1 MADTLRIIPLGGVGE
16 VGKNIT
22 VIEAAGEIL
31 VVDCG
36 LAFPDPE
43 MLGIDLVIP
52 DATYLAEKRDRVRGD
67 HPHPRPRGP
76 HRRRCRTSCR
86 EIPGTPIYATRLTEG
101 LVQGKLR
108 EHKLLDSTPLHVVEP
123 GREFAVGVVPDHARS
138 GSATRSPTGSGT
150 RSTRRSAR
158 SSTPA
163 TSSSTTRRPTAGAP
177 TSGCI
182 AEIGN
187 RGVEFLLS
195 DSTRAEKEGYT
206 LSEATVGESLHRLVG
221 EAHGPR
227 DRGDLRQQHRPRPA
241 GASTPPWAHG
251 RKMVALGRSM
261 EQNTA
266 IALERGYLDDR
277 DGTLVRKDQ
286 LQRLPKEE
294 LVVMTT
300 GSQGEP
306 MSGLTR
312 MSNRDHRNITIEPGD
327 TVIVSASPIPGNEE
341 AVAKTIDNLFKEGA
355 MVHYEPLVHCHV
367 SGHGSRE
374 ELKLMLG
381 LVKPRHFIPV
391 HGEYRMLVQHGLL
404 AEGAGVDVDKIFV
417 LENGQ
422 VVEYD
427 GKRARMAGSV
437 TAGAVLVDGIA
448 AIDGIDGVVLRDRR
462 MLASDGVV
470 MVALT
475 VDGARPAS
483 RSGQPDIVS
492 RGFLSDP
499 DDPLLGAGARA
510 PAGGAPTAPRGRARG
525 RGRLRQDEDPRHAEP
540 LLPPAHEA
548 PADDPADRDGGL
560 SRVATRRRARAR
572 RRTTRRRRQQAP
584 FVLSGRFVREAL
596 ALVLRLPRHPE
607 RHRPLRARCRGDRP
621 ALARRALD
629 HRWAGGSRS
638 PRRCW
643 PASR

>member
-1 MADTLRIIPLGGVGE
+1 MSDTLRIIPLGGVGE

-22 VIEAAGEIL
+22 VIEIDDQIL

-36 LAFPDPE
+36 LAFPEPE

-52 DATYLAEKRDRVRGD
+52 DVTYLAERRDQVVGIILTHGHED
-67 HPHPRPRGP
+67 HTGALPYVLPK
-76 HRRRCRTSCR
+76 
-86 EIPGTPIYATRLTEG
+86 IPGTPIYATRLTEG

-108 EHKLLDSTPLHVVEP
+108 EHKLLESTPLHVVESGMQFVVGP
-123 GREFAVGVVPDHARS
+123 FSITPFSVNHSIPDGVGYAIETRLGTIVHTGDFKFDHTPPDGRRADLGL
-138 GSATRSPTGSGT
+138 
-150 RSTRRSAR
+150 
-158 SSTPA
+158 
-163 TSSSTTRRPTAGAP
+163 
-177 TSGCI
+177 I
-182 AEIGN
+182 AQFGK
-187 RGVEFLLS
+187 RGVDFLLS
-195 DSTRAEKEGYT
+195 DSTRAEREGYT

-221 EAHGPR
+221 EAQGR
-227 DRGDLRQQHRPRPA
+227 VIVATFASNIGRVQQVIDA
-241 GASTPPWAHG
+241 AWAHG

-266 IALERGYLDDR
+266 IALERGYLDAR

-286 LQRLPKEE
+286 LRDLPHDQ

-312 MSNRDHRNITIEPGD
+312 MSNRDHRNINIEPGD

-355 MVHYEPLVHCHV
+355 MVHYEPMVHCHV

-381 LVKPRHFIPV
+381 LVKPKHFIPI

-417 LENGQ
+417 LENTH

-427 GKRARMAGSV
+427 GKNARMAGSV
-437 TAGAVLVDGIA
+437 PGGAVLVDGIA
-448 AIDGIDGVVLRDRR
+448 AVDGIDGVVLRDRR

-475 VDGARPAS
+475 IDAKT
-483 RSGQPDIVS
+483 GQPVGLPDIVS

-499 DDPLLGAGARA
+499 DDALLASARDHLMQA
-510 PAGGAPTAPRGRARG
+510 LSQP
-525 RGRLRQDEDPRHAEP
+525 RQDEHA
-540 LLPPAHEA
+540 AEA
-548 PADDPADRDGGL
+548 GYVKTKTRETL
-560 SRVATRRRARAR
+560 SRYFHERTKRR
-572 RRTTRRRRQQAP
+572 P
-584 FVLSGRFVREAL
+584 MILPIVLEV
-596 ALVLRLPRHPE
+596 
-607 RHRPLRARCRGDRP
+607 
-621 ALARRALD
+621 
-629 HRWAGGSRS
+629 
-638 PRRCW
+638 
-643 PASR
+643 

>member
-1 MADTLRIIPLGGVGE
+1 MTGPLRIIPLGGVGE

-22 VIEAAGEIL
+22 VVEHGDEIL
-31 VVDCG
+31 IVDCG
-36 LAFPDPE
+36 LAFPEPE

-52 DATYLAEKRDRVRGD
+52 DVTYLEERRDRVRAILLTHGHED
-67 HPHPRPRGP
+67 HTGALPYVLPKL
-76 HRRRCRTSCR
+76 
-86 EIPGTPIYATRLTEG
+86 PGTPIYATRLTEG

-123 GREFAVGVVPDHARS
+123 RHEFRI
-138 GSATRSPTGSGT
+138 GSARITPFRVNHSIPDGVGY
-150 RSTRRSAR
+150 AIV
-158 SSTPA
+158 TPA
-163 TSSSTTRRPTAGAP
+163 GTVVATGDFKFDHTPPDGQRADLGL
-177 TSGCI
+177 I

-187 RGVEFLLS
+187 RGVDFLLS

-206 LSEATVGESLHRLVG
+206 LSEQTVGESLHRLVG
-221 EAHGPR
+221 EAPGR
-227 DRGDLRQQHRPRPA
+227 VIVATFASNIGRVQQVIDA
-241 GASTPPWAHG
+241 ASAHG

-261 EQNTA
+261 EQNIA

-277 DGTLVRKDQ
+277 GGTLVRKDQ
-286 LQRLPKEE
+286 

-391 HGEYRMLVQHGLL
+391 HGEYRMLVQHALL

-422 VVEYD
+422 VVEFD
-427 GKRARMAGSV
+427 GQRARMAGSV

-470 MVALT
+470 LVAVT
-475 VDGARPAS
+475 VDAMTGQPV
-483 RSGQPDIVS
+483 GQPDIVS

-499 DDPLLGAGARA
+499 DDPLLVQARNELLEA
-510 PAGGAPTAPRGRARG
+510 
-525 RGRLRQDEDPRHAEP
+525 LRQPREDEHTAEMGFVK
-540 LLPPAHEA
+540 AKV
-548 PADDPADRDGGL
+548 RDTL
-560 SRVATRRRARAR
+560 SRFFHQRTKRR
-572 RRTTRRRRQQAP
+572 P
-584 FVLSGRFVREAL
+584 MI
-596 ALVLRLPRHPE
+596 LPIVME
-607 RHRPLRARCRGDRP
+607 V
-621 ALARRALD
+621 
-629 HRWAGGSRS
+629 
-638 PRRCW
+638 
-643 PASR
+643 

>member
-36 LAFPDPE
+36 LAFPDQE

-52 DATYLAEKRDRVRGD
+52 DVSYLEEHRDRVRAILLTHGHED
-67 HPHPRPRGP
+67 HTGGLPYVLPK
-76 HRRRCRTSCR
+76 
-86 EIPGTPIYATRLTEG
+86 IPGTPIYAGRLTLG
-101 LVQGKLR
+101 LVTGKLK
-108 EHKLLDSTPLHVVEP
+108 EHKLLDRTRLELVEP
-123 GREFAVGVVPDHARS
+123 GVEFKIGAFAITAFRVNHSIPDGMGFAIRTPLGTVVHTGDFKFDHTPPD
-138 GSATRSPTGSGT
+138 G
-150 RSTRRSAR
+150 RRADL
-158 SSTPA
+158 
-163 TSSSTTRRPTAGAP
+163 GL
-177 TSGCI
+177 I

-187 RGVEFLLS
+187 QGVEFLLS
-195 DSTRAEKEGYT
+195 DSTRAEREGYT
-206 LSEATVGESLHRLVG
+206 LSEATVGESLHQLIG
-221 EAHGPR
+221 EASGR
-227 DRGDLRQQHRPRPA
+227 VIVATFASNIGRVQQVIDA
-241 GASTPPWAHG
+241 AWAHG

-266 IALERGYLDDR
+266 IAIELGFLDAR
-277 DGTLVRKDQ
+277 DGTFIKKDA
-286 LQRLPKEE
+286 LQRLPKEK

-312 MSNRDHRNITIEPGD
+312 MSNRDHRSITVEPGD

-355 MVHYEPLVHCHV
+355 MVHYEPLKHCHV

-404 AEGAGVDVDKIFV
+404 AEAAGVPVDGIFV

-422 VVEYD
+422 VVEFD
-427 GKRARMAGSV
+427 GTQARIAGSV
-437 TAGAVLVDGIA
+437 TAGAVLVDGLA
-448 AIDGIDGVVLRDRR
+448 AIDGVGGVILRDRR

-475 VDGARPAS
+475 VDRATGQAV
-483 RSGQPDIVS
+483 SGPDLLT

-499 DDPLLGAGARA
+499 DDPLMAAACEHLAQA
-510 PAGGAPTAPRGRARG
+510 
-525 RGRLRQDEDPRHAEP
+525 LRQLPGDAHGAE
-540 LLPPAHEA
+540 LGYLKSKIH
-548 PADDPADRDGGL
+548 DTL
-560 SRVATRRRARAR
+560 SRYFFEQTKRR
-572 RRTTRRRRQQAP
+572 P
-584 FVLSGRFVREAL
+584 MI
-596 ALVLRLPRHPE
+596 LPIVME
-607 RHRPLRARCRGDRP
+607 V
-621 ALARRALD
+621 
-629 HRWAGGSRS
+629 
-638 PRRCW
+638 
-643 PASR
+643 

>member
-36 LAFPDPE
+36 LAFPDQD

-52 DATYLAEKRDRVRGD
+52 DVTYLEEHRDRVRAILLTHGHED
-67 HPHPRPRGP
+67 HTGGLPYVLPK
-76 HRRRCRTSCR
+76 
-86 EIPGTPIYATRLTEG
+86 IPGTPIYAGRLTLG
-101 LVQGKLR
+101 LVTGKLK
-108 EHKLLDSTPLHVVEP
+108 EHKLLDKTRLELVEP
-123 GREFAVGVVPDHARS
+123 GVEFKIGAFAVTAFRVNHSIPDGMGFAIRTPLGTVVHTGDFKFDHTPPD
-138 GSATRSPTGSGT
+138 G
-150 RSTRRSAR
+150 RRADL
-158 SSTPA
+158 
-163 TSSSTTRRPTAGAP
+163 GL
-177 TSGCI
+177 I

-195 DSTRAEKEGYT
+195 DSTRAEREGYT
-206 LSEATVGESLHRLVG
+206 LSEATVGESLHQLIG
-221 EAHGPR
+221 EASGR
-227 DRGDLRQQHRPRPA
+227 VIVATFASNIGRVQQVLDA
-241 GASTPPWAHG
+241 AWAHG

-266 IALERGYLDDR
+266 IAVELGFLDPR
-277 DGTLVRKDQ
+277 EGTFVKKDA
-286 LQRLPKEE
+286 LQRLPKEQ

-312 MSNRDHRNITIEPGD
+312 MSNRDHRSITVEPGD

-355 MVHYEPLVHCHV
+355 MVHYEPLKHCHV

-404 AEGAGVDVDKIFV
+404 AEAAGVPVDGIFV

-422 VVEYD
+422 VVEFD
-427 GKRARMAGSV
+427 GHQARIAGSV
-437 TAGAVLVDGIA
+437 TAGAVLVDGLA
-448 AIDGIDGVVLRDRR
+448 AIDGLGGVILRDRR

-475 VDGARPAS
+475 VDRATGQAV
-483 RSGQPDIVS
+483 SGPDLLG

-499 DDPLLGAGARA
+499 DDPLMAAACEHLAQA
-510 PAGGAPTAPRGRARG
+510 
-525 RGRLRQDEDPRHAEP
+525 LRQPRSDAHAAE
-540 LLPPAHEA
+540 LGYLKTKIH
-548 PADDPADRDGGL
+548 DTL
-560 SRVATRRRARAR
+560 SRFFFEQTKRR
-572 RRTTRRRRQQAP
+572 P
-584 FVLSGRFVREAL
+584 MI
-596 ALVLRLPRHPE
+596 LPIVME
-607 RHRPLRARCRGDRP
+607 V
-621 ALARRALD
+621 
-629 HRWAGGSRS
+629 
-638 PRRCW
+638 
-643 PASR
+643 

>member
-1 MADTLRIIPLGGVGE
+1 MSETLRIIPLGGVGE

-22 VIEAAGEIL
+22 IIEAGGEIL

-43 MLGIDLVIP
+43 MLGIDLVVP
-52 DATYLAEKRDRVRGD
+52 DVTYLEEHRDRVRGIILTHGHED
-67 HPHPRPRGP
+67 HTGGLPYVLPK
-76 HRRRCRTSCR
+76 
-86 EIPGTPIYATRLTEG
+86 IPGTPIYSTRLTEG

-108 EHKLLDSTPLHVVEP
+108 EHKLLDATPLHVIEP
-123 GREFAVGVVPDHARS
+123 GVEFRIGSFRITPFRVNHSIPDGVGYAIETPLGTVVHTGDFKFDHTPPDGMRADLGR
-138 GSATRSPTGSGT
+138 
-150 RSTRRSAR
+150 
-158 SSTPA
+158 
-163 TSSSTTRRPTAGAP
+163 
-177 TSGCI
+177 I

-187 RGVEFLLS
+187 RGVDFLLS

-206 LSEATVGESLHRLVG
+206 LSETTVGESLHRLVG
-221 EAHGPR
+221 EAHGR
-227 DRGDLRQQHRPRPA
+227 VIVATFASNIGRVQQVIDA
-241 GASTPPWAHG
+241 AWAHG
-251 RKMVALGRSM
+251 RKMVAIGRSM

-266 IALERGYLDDR
+266 IALDRGFLNDR

-286 LQRLPKEE
+286 LQRLPKEQ
-294 LVVMTT
+294 LVIMTT

-327 TVIVSASPIPGNEE
+327 SVIVSASPIPGNEE

-355 MVHYEPLVHCHV
+355 MVFYEPLVHCHV

-422 VVEYD
+422 VVEWD
-427 GKRARMAGSV
+427 GSRARMSGSV
-437 TAGAVLVDGIA
+437 AAGAVLVDGIA

-475 VDGARPAS
+475 VDGS
-483 RSGQPDIVS
+483 TGQPVGMADIVS

-499 DDPLLGAGARA
+499 DDPLIGEARDHLMEA
-510 PAGGAPTAPRGRARG
+510 
-525 RGRLRQDEDPRHAEP
+525 LRQPREDEHA
-540 LLPPAHEA
+540 AEA
-548 PADDPADRDGGL
+548 GYLKTKVRDTL
-560 SRVATRRRARAR
+560 SRFFHERTKRR
-572 RRTTRRRRQQAP
+572 P
-584 FVLSGRFVREAL
+584 MI
-596 ALVLRLPRHPE
+596 LPVVME
-607 RHRPLRARCRGDRP
+607 V
-621 ALARRALD
+621 
-629 HRWAGGSRS
+629 
-638 PRRCW
+638 
-643 PASR
+643 

>member
-22 VIEAAGEIL
+22 VIEASGEIL

-36 LAFPDPE
+36 LAFPEPE

-52 DATYLAEKRDRVRGD
+52 DVTYLEQNRDRVRAIFITHGHED
-67 HPHPRPRGP
+67 HTGALPYVLPKV
-76 HRRRCRTSCR
+76 
-86 EIPGTPIYATRLTEG
+86 PGTPIYATRLTQG
-101 LVQGKLR
+101 LITGKLK
-108 EHKLLDSTPLHVVEP
+108 EHHLLEMTTQHEVEP
-123 GREFAVGVVPDHARS
+123 GVEVGIGAFKVIPFRVNHSIPDGVGYAIRTPLGTVVHTGDFKFDLNPPD
-138 GSATRSPTGSGT
+138 G
-150 RSTRRSAR
+150 RRADL
-158 SSTPA
+158 
-163 TSSSTTRRPTAGAP
+163 GL
-177 TSGCI
+177 I

-187 RGVEFLLS
+187 AGVEFLLS
-195 DSTRAEKEGYT
+195 DSTRAEREGYT
-206 LSEATVGESLHRLVG
+206 LSESTVGVSLDRLIG
-221 EAHGPR
+221 EAPGR
-227 DRGDLRQQHRPRPA
+227 VIVATFASNIGRVQQVVDA
-241 GASTPPWAHG
+241 AAAHG

-266 IALERGYLDDR
+266 IAVELGYLDPR

-286 LQRLPKEE
+286 LQRLAKEK

-312 MSNRDHRNITIEPGD
+312 MSNRDHRNVSIEPGD

-355 MVHYEPLVHCHV
+355 MVMYEPLQHCHV

-391 HGEYRMLVQHGLL
+391 HGEYRMLVQHALL

-422 VVEYD
+422 KVEFD
-427 GKRARMAGSV
+427 GQRARLAGSV
-437 TAGAVLVDGIA
+437 PAGAVLVDGLA
-448 AIDGIDGVVLRDRR
+448 TIDGVDGVILRDRR

-475 VDGARPAS
+475 VDTRT
-483 RSGQPDIVS
+483 GQPISGPDLLG

-499 DDPLLGAGARA
+499 DDPIMEAARA
-510 PAGGAPTAPRGRARG
+510 HLADA
-525 RGRLRQDEDPRHAEP
+525 LRQAPKDDHTAEAGY
-540 LLPPAHEA
+540 LKTKI
-548 PADDPADRDGGL
+548 RDIL
-560 SRVATRRRARAR
+560 SRFFFDRTKRR
-572 RRTTRRRRQQAP
+572 P
-584 FVLSGRFVREAL
+584 MI
-596 ALVLRLPRHPE
+596 LPIVME
-607 RHRPLRARCRGDRP
+607 V
-621 ALARRALD
+621 
-629 HRWAGGSRS
+629 
-638 PRRCW
+638 
-643 PASR
+643 

>member
-36 LAFPDPE
+36 LAFPEPE

-52 DATYLAEKRDRVRGD
+52 DVTYLEQNRDRVRAILITHGHED
-67 HPHPRPRGP
+67 HTGALPYVLPK
-76 HRRRCRTSCR
+76 
-86 EIPGTPIYATRLTEG
+86 IPNTPIYATRLTQG
-101 LVQGKLR
+101 LITGKLK
-108 EHKLLDSTPLHVVEP
+108 EHRLLDLTSQVEVEP
-123 GREFAVGVVPDHARS
+123 GVEVGIGPFRITAFRVNHSIPDGVGFAIRTPLGTVVHTGDFKFDLSPPDARRADL
-138 GSATRSPTGSGT
+138 GL
-150 RSTRRSAR
+150 
-158 SSTPA
+158 
-163 TSSSTTRRPTAGAP
+163 
-177 TSGCI
+177 I

-195 DSTRAEKEGYT
+195 DSTRAEREGYT
-206 LSEATVGESLHRLVG
+206 LSESTVGVSLDRLI
-221 EAHGPR
+221 
-227 DRGDLRQQHRPRPA
+227 GDAPGRVIVATFASNIGRIQQVIDAAADHD
-241 GASTPPWAHG
+241 
-251 RKMVALGRSM
+251 RKMVTIGRSM

-266 IALERGYLDDR
+266 IARELGYLDAR
-277 DGTLVRKDQ
+277 DGTLVGKDQ
-286 LQRLPKEE
+286 LQRLPKEK

-355 MVHYEPLVHCHV
+355 MVQYEPMQHCHV

-374 ELKLMLG
+374 ELKLMLS

-404 AEGAGVDVDKIFV
+404 AEEAGVDVDKIFV

-422 VVEYD
+422 VVSFD
-427 GKRARMAGSV
+427 GSRARLDGSV
-437 TAGAVLVDGIA
+437 AAGAVLVDGIA
-448 AIDGIDGVVLRDRR
+448 TIDGIDGVVLRDRR

-475 VDGARPAS
+475 VDGRT
-483 RSGQPDIVS
+483 GQPVS
-492 RGFLSDP
+492 GPDLIGRGFLSDP
-499 DDPLLGAGARA
+499 DDPVMEA
-510 PAGGAPTAPRGRARG
+510 ARG
-525 RGRLRQDEDPRHAEP
+525 HLADELRQPPHDEHA
-540 LLPPAHEA
+540 AEA
-548 PADDPADRDGGL
+548 GYLKAKIRDTL
-560 SRVATRRRARAR
+560 SRFFFERTKRR
-572 RRTTRRRRQQAP
+572 P
-584 FVLSGRFVREAL
+584 MI
-596 ALVLRLPRHPE
+596 LPIVME
-607 RHRPLRARCRGDRP
+607 V
-621 ALARRALD
+621 
-629 HRWAGGSRS
+629 
-638 PRRCW
+638 
-643 PASR
+643 